1 MVLDPVRIR
10 LLGGLSVQID
20 GRPPIE
26 RFPTR
31 RSAELVALLALAPA
45 GRLVRDQVIEA
56 LWPHLDAAAGAA
68 NLRKAAHHARRTLA
82 LDDAVVLRNEQI
94 QLLPGRDVVTDVA
107 ELLEAAD
114 AAIAAGDPEAAR
126 AAAAAYTGELL
137 PEARYED
144 WAGDPRRLVRE
155 RVLALLRL
163 AGEWERLLELD
174 PLDEDAA
181 RRVMEAAAE
190 AGRRHRALEVY
201 DQLRR
206 ALAVEV
212 GVAPAPSTEDLYATV
227 AASFQGA
234 VSDAVGRPEEM
245 ARARSALQGHPPGM
259 LIVRG
264 PAGIGS
270 STFLRGLAG
279 RLRSGEQ
286 VVAMAMGTGPEDSFG
301 VLAALVDELVLQ
313 VPGALDAVGTRAR
326 DAIAR
331 VHAVAQGFEASAPGT
346 AAGSGSDGASG
357 PSLTRHQLLG
367 VVRRLVAAVDR
378 PVVLIVDDA
387 HHADESS
394 LGVLALLTGP
404 APGSCSV
411 VLCHHADVAPRPLQR
426 AVTAAARRG
435 PLDTIDLPPFDL
447 AQLRTLAAS
456 MDQPTDDRTIELLAA
471 RSDGN
476 PLLAA
481 ELCRVG
487 SAVDVTVPVELV
499 GRWLTDFDDIEA
511 TRLSRLA
518 LLAEPSDLA
527 TAAALTGPLDG
538 GGTDAADDAA
548 VAALLDSALSAGVLV
563 VEQGRY
569 RFRHELVRTALAD
582 QLAPHERQE
591 AHRVAAERL
600 AAARARPALVARHL
614 LLGGR
619 PDEAVPWL
627 LRASEDA
634 VGLGGHPAAVEHL
647 DRVLEHDPDHAVAL
661 ARRAASL
668 DAMGDLRAVAAY
680 DAAVRVATPDEVH
693 ELRPLQAL
701 AMVKLGDPE
710 GGMRVV
716 EGAMPRRLESQL
728 AKALAYCGAG
738 LMGHADPAIGC
749 ELAAEGRRLALRTGD
764 PAALVV
770 ASWAQAGAA
779 HARGELRSSL
789 VADLTDTSSF
799 PGLAVAVFD
808 GQLCITQRLLYGAR
822 PYDDVIG
829 WAAGFRAEAE
839 RLGAARA
846 TAFATTL
853 GGEAELLS
861 GRLDAA
867 EQDLRLGHR
876 LHHEMGAATGE
887 AFALQ
892 RLAELAA
899 LRGDTRAA
907 DHLLDEA
914 LAVARDS
921 DVGFHLFD
929 RIYGTRISLADD
941 PRTAL
946 DVVDEAEELVCGPF
960 ETCPGCRIT
969 LAVPAALAL
978 ARAGELDRL
987 VAYEESCRW
996 LAEVVMRLPAWYAA
1010 LDEVRG
1016 HRCLAEGATGTAEGH
1031 LRSAVD
1037 GFRAAGQPHD
1047 VARVERSLQQLRG

>member
-1 MVLDPVRIR
+1 MALAPVRIQ
-10 LLGGLSVQID
+10 LLGGLVVEIA
-20 GRPPIE
+20 GRPPVD

-31 RSAELVALLALAPA
+31 RSAELVALLALAPD
-45 GRLVRDQVIEA
+45 GRLLRDQVIDA

-68 NLRKAAHHARRTLA
+68 NLRKAAHHARHTLA
-82 LDDAVVLRNEQI
+82 VEDAVVLRNDRVE
-94 QLLPGRDVVTDVA
+94 LLPGRDVSTDVA
-107 ELLEAAD
+107 ELLEAAA
-114 AAIAAGDPEAAR
+114 AAIDARDPEAAR
-126 AAAAAYTGELL
+126 AVASGATGELL

-144 WAGDPRRLVRE
+144 WASDARRLVRA

-181 RRVMEAAAE
+181 RRVMEIAVE
-190 AGRRHRALEVY
+190 EGRRHRAIEVY
-201 DQLRR
+201 GQLRR
-206 ALAVEV
+206 ALAVDV
-212 GVAPAPSTEDLYATV
+212 GVAPSPSTEALYATV
-227 AASFQGA
+227 VASFPGA
-234 VSDAVGRPEEM
+234 GSDAVDRPEEL
-245 ARARSALQGHPPGM
+245 ARARAALGGRVPRM
-259 LIVRG
+259 VVVRG

-270 STFLRGLAG
+270 STFLRELSNQ
-279 RLRSGEQ
+279 LRSGGQ
-286 VVAMAMGTGPEDSFG
+286 VVAAAVGTEPEDSFG
-301 VLAALVDELVLQ
+301 VLAALVDDLVLQ
-313 VPGALDAVGTRAR
+313 VPGAVDVLGPRAR
-326 DAIAR
+326 DAIDR
-331 VHAVAQGFEASAPGT
+331 VHAVAHGLEPPVVAGGPAQGCDASPEAP
-346 AAGSGSDGASG
+346 
-357 PSLTRHQLLG
+357 LTRHQLLG
-367 VVRRLVAAVDR
+367 VVRRLLAAIDT

-387 HHADESS
+387 HRADESS
-394 LGVLALLTGP
+394 LGVLGLLTGP
-404 APGSCSV
+404 DRGSCSV
-411 VLCHHADVAPRPLQR
+411 VVCHRTEVVHRPLQR
-426 AVTAAARRG
+426 AVTAAARRA
-435 PLDTIDLPPFDL
+435 PLETIELPPFDL
-447 AQLRTLAAS
+447 AQLRELAAS
-456 MDQPTDDRTIELLAA
+456 MGRPTDEPSIERLAV

-481 ELCRVG
+481 ELCRAG
-487 SAVDVTVPVELV
+487 PAADVSLPVEVV
-499 GRWLTDFDDIEA
+499 GRWLSDLDDEEA
-511 TRLSRLA
+511 DQLGRLA
-518 LLAEPSDLA
+518 LLSEPLDLA
-527 TAAALTGPLDG
+527 TVAALTGPFDG
-538 GGTDAADDAA
+538 SRTDAAEVSPAISLLDAA
-548 VAALLDSALSAGVLV
+548 LGAGVLV
-563 VEQGRY
+563 VDQGRY

-582 QLAPHERQE
+582 QLAPHDRQE
-591 AHRVAAERL
+591 VHRTAAERL
-600 AAARARPALVARHL
+600 AADRARPALVARHF
-614 LLGGR
+614 LLGGC

-627 LRASEDA
+627 LRAADEV

-647 DRVLEHDPDHAVAL
+647 DRVLEHQPDHAEAL
-661 ARRAASL
+661 RRRAAAL

-728 AKALAYCGAG
+728 ARALAYCGAG

-749 ELAAEGRRLALRTGD
+749 ELAAEGRRLALRSGD

-799 PGLAVAVFD
+799 PELAVSVFD

-867 EQDLRLGHR
+867 EDDLRLGHR

-892 RLAELAA
+892 RLAELAG
-899 LRGDTRAA
+899 LRGDVGAA

-929 RIYGTRISLADD
+929 RIYGARISLARD
-941 PRTAL
+941 PQAAR
-946 DVVDEAEELVCGPF
+946 DVVDEAEELVCGPL

-969 LAVPAALAL
+969 LVVPAALAL

-996 LAEVVMRLPAWYAA
+996 LADVVMRLPAWYAA

-1016 HRCLAEGATGTAEGH
+1016 QRCLAEGAGAEAERH
-1031 LRSAVD
+1031 LQQAVE
-1037 GFRAAGQPHD
+1037 GFRTAGQPYD
-1047 VARVERSLQQLRG
+1047 IARVEGVLHRLEA